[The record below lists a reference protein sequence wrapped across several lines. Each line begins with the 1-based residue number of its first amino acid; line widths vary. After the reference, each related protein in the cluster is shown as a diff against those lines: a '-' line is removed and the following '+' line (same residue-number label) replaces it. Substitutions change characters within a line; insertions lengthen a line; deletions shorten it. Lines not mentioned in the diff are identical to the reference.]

1 LLALIEKR
9 FLAAGGSPLHL
20 TLRDEFSN
28 TLEEMFDFDNSPSL
42 NTPVGAAA
50 PPANDCTP

>member
-1 LLALIEKR
+1 LIEKR